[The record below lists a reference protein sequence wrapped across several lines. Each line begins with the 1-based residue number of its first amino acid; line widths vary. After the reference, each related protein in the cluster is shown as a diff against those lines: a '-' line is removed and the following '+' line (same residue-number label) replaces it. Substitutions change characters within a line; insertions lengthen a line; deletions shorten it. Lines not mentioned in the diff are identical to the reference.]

1 MYILKLDGMEIEVS
15 EEVYKEFYRYQRKE
29 RYFSE
34 DLKSG
39 RIHKDR
45 VSGKEVYLPPR
56 EVSLEGILE
65 QGGFWQND
73 ADVEEQ
79 VEQAVLRENLM
90 RALETLA
97 DKELFLI
104 HALYYEG
111 VSVSELAR
119 RQGVSRKKIRKHR
132 DRILAKLRKWF

>member
-1 MYILKLDGMEIEVS
+1 MYILKLDGIEIEVS

-45 VSGKEVYLPPR
+45 ESGKEVYLPPR
-56 EVSLEGILE
+56 EVSLEGTLE
-65 QGGFWQND
+65 QGIFWKND
-73 ADVEEQ
+73 VDVEDQ
-79 VEQAVLRENLM
+79 VVQAVLRENLR

-97 DKELFLI
+97 DEELFLI

-119 RQGVSRKKIRKHR
+119 RQGVSRKKIRRHR
-132 DRILAKLRKWF
+132 DRILGKLRKWF